1 MTQGTDQISFYL
13 SIPCY
18 NEGDRLAQFLPGLC
32 TALSKSDLSVEIQIV
47 DDGSEFYDQGHYRTL
62 MDLLCPTFP
71 FLKAPL
77 TLEENQGKGNA
88 VYAGWAEAGD
98 ADMVA
103 FADADGA
110 VGPNEVVRVLT
121 QIANDSEAQQ
131 KLYAAS
137 RVKNE
142 ETDVNRR
149 AIRNLGGLT
158 FRWLRKRL
166 FSFPIED
173 TQCGFKVAPR
183 QFFADNQSRFKE
195 GRFAFDIELLYHA
208 QNAGL
213 QLTEVPVTWAD
224 VEGGHINLLSSF
236 GLFKDLLKLKGRL
249 DKEAD

>member
-1 MTQGTDQISFYL
+1 MTQEAYPISFFL

-32 TALSKSDLSVEIQIV
+32 TAIAKSDLAVEVQIV
-47 DDGSEFYDQGHYRTL
+47 DDGSGFYDQGHYRSL
-62 MDLLCPTFP
+62 MDLLRPTFP
-71 FLKAPL
+71 FLRKPL

-88 VYAGWAEAGD
+88 IYAGWAEANE

-110 VGPNEVVRVLT
+110 VGPNEVIRVLT
-121 QIANDSEAQQ
+121 HIANDSSPHQ

-137 RVKNE
+137 RIKNE

-149 AIRNLGGLT
+149 AIRNLGGLV

-173 TQCGFKVAPR
+173 TQCGFKVVPR
-183 QFFADNQSRFKE
+183 QFFIDKQDRFKE

-213 QLTEVPVTWAD
+213 QLTEVPVTCAD
-224 VEGGHINLLSSF
+224 VEGGHINLMSSI
-236 GLFKDLLKLKGRL
+236 GLFKDLLYLKGRL
-249 DKEAD
+249 DKEA